1 LGLIRLQ
8 NITRQFGTQI
18 VLSDVSLELH
28 TGQIVGL
35 VGANGAG
42 KSTLFRIVAGEMK
55 PDLGS
60 VTRSK
65 GLQVG
70 HLPQEPDVMPGRTL
84 HDEVASVFADLFALE
99 EKLHRVS
106 HDLAE
111 AANAAAQAALM
122 AEYDKLH
129 AQFETAGGY
138 AFERRLN
145 EILGG
150 LGFSQADL
158 SLPIAALSGGQ
169 KCRAALAKLLLQD
182 AQLLLLDEPTNHLDI
197 DAVRWLEK
205 FLAGHHGGAVIV
217 SHDRYLLDRVAER
230 IVEVENRGVRS
241 YPGNYSNY
249 VKARHVRLLTQ
260 ERQYEKDREFI
271 DKERD
276 FFARYHA
283 AQRGKEAKGR
293 ITRLERRLDAGEFVT
308 ERPTQRRG
316 VSFDFDPADSRPA
329 TVVEVEGLAKRYGEK
344 QLFTDLMFQVQT
356 GQRFGVTGP
365 NGTGKST
372 LLKILLGRVKPDGGH
387 ARIDPRFDVG
397 YYAQEPE
404 DLGAGTNV
412 LTEIL
417 AVRPGM
423 SETRVRSLL
432 GGFLFSGDDVF
443 KPIEKLSGGEQSRV
457 RLLKLILQ
465 SPNVLILDEPTNH
478 LDIASREALEEAL
491 QSFPGT
497 ILAISHDRYF
507 LDRIA
512 QRLLVIRP
520 EGWAVYN
527 GNYSFYIEQIEQQRA
542 AEQVAAKAAAKAE
555 GGRRAGRRAAG
566 GASKSTQPEGERRFR
581 KLSTARLEEL
591 IIEHEERIAE
601 TQARFGDEAVYRN
614 PDELARMHERLEAL
628 QAELAAI
635 ETAWNRRAEG

>member
-1 LGLIRLQ
+1 MGLIRLQ
-8 NITRQFGTQI
+8 NVTKQFGTQV

-28 TGQIVGL
+28 TGQIAGL

-42 KSTLFRIVAGEMK
+42 KSTLFRIVAGLMP

-70 HLPQEPDVMPGRTL
+70 YLPQEPDVSPGRTL

-111 AANAAAQAALM
+111 ATDAAQQAALM

-138 AFERRLN
+138 AFEQRVN

-150 LGFSQADL
+150 LGFTQADR

-230 IVEVENRGVRS
+230 IIEVENRGVLS

-249 VKARHVRLLTQ
+249 VEARHVRLLTQ
-260 ERQYEKDREFI
+260 ERQYEKDRAFI

-293 ITRLERRLDAGEFVT
+293 ITRLERRLEAGEFVT
-308 ERPTQRRG
+308 EKAARRRS
-316 VSFDFDPADSRPA
+316 VSFDFDPAESRAA
-329 TVVEVEGLAKRYGEK
+329 TVIEVEGLAKRYGDK
-344 QLFTDLMFQVQT
+344 QLFSDLMFQVQT

-372 LLKILLGRVKPDGGH
+372 LLKILLGRVKPDAGH
-387 ARIDPRFDVG
+387 ARIDSRFDVG

-404 DLGAGTNV
+404 DLGSGTNV
-412 LTEIL
+412 LSEIL
-417 AVRPGM
+417 AVRPEM

-432 GGFLFSGDDVF
+432 GGFLFTGDDVF

-491 QSFPGT
+491 QNFPGT
-497 ILAISHDRYF
+497 ILTISHDRYF

-512 QRLLVIRP
+512 HRLLVMRP

-527 GNYSFYIEQIEQQRA
+527 GNYSFYIEQVEQQRA
-542 AEQVAAKAAAKAE
+542 ADQAAEKAAAKSDSA
-555 GGRRAGRRAAG
+555 RRAAG
-566 GASKSTQPEGERRFR
+566 RDGKGSAKAASPAEDKRFR
-581 KLSTARLEEL
+581 KLTIEQLEEM
-591 IIEHEERIAE
+591 IIDHEERIAA

-614 PDELARMHERLEAL
+614 PTELSKLREQLESL

-635 ETAWNRRAEG
+635 EAAWGRRAE